1 MRRIA
6 VITGTRAE
14 YGLLY
19 WIIKQ
24 IHEDPE
30 LELQLIVT
38 GMHLSHEFGF
48 TVKEIERNGFPIAER
63 VEMLLS
69 SDTEEGITISMGVA
83 MIGFAKAYTRL
94 SPDVI
99 VVLGDRFEIYAAVSA
114 TLPFRIPVAHLHG
127 GEATEGQIDESIRH
141 AITKMSHIHF
151 AATKKYENRIIQ
163 MGELPEHVF
172 CFGAL
177 GVDNVFKL
185 SLLSR
190 EELARELELP
200 MEEKYGVVTFH
211 PVTLEKGTAQAHI
224 SELLEALKEFPDIFW
239 VLTLPNADV
248 GERVIVEKMEAFIK
262 ESTERGKIFSS
273 LGQLR
278 YLSLMSHAVAM
289 VGNSSSGIVESPSFK
304 LPVVNIGERQRGR
317 LRSEN
322 ILDVPVCTKNNIVQ
336 AINKALSA
344 DFTFTIKEMK
354 SQYGEG
360 CASEKIVD
368 TLKDISLE
376 EDLLKKKFYEL
387 KQ

>member
-1 MRRIA
+1 
-6 VITGTRAE
+6 
-14 YGLLY
+14 
-19 WIIKQ
+19 
-24 IHEDPE
+24 
-30 LELQLIVT
+30 
-38 GMHLSHEFGF
+38 
-48 TVKEIERNGFPIAER
+48 
-63 VEMLLS
+63 
-69 SDTEEGITISMGVA
+69 
-83 MIGFAKAYTRL
+83 
-94 SPDVI
+94 
-99 VVLGDRFEIYAAVSA
+99 
-114 TLPFRIPVAHLHG
+114 
-127 GEATEGQIDESIRH
+127 
-141 AITKMSHIHF
+141 
-151 AATKKYENRIIQ
+151 
-163 MGELPEHVF
+163 
-172 CFGAL
+172 
-177 GVDNVFKL
+177 
-185 SLLSR
+185 
-190 EELARELELP
+190 
-200 MEEKYGVVTFH
+200 
-211 PVTLEKGTAQAHI
+211 
-224 SELLEALKEFPDIFW
+224 
-239 VLTLPNADV
+239 
-248 GERVIVEKMEAFIK
+248 
-262 ESTERGKIFSS
+262 SS